1 MKTRFTR
8 RWIILDE
15 KTKSSVR
22 NEFTRN
28 VLNFGVNSSNSKHSE
43 NKIIYF
49 MVLGKKLKRIVGI
62 IGQAKI
68 LFDKKTPSVWK
79 CVWFPIT
86 IRIILNNLI
95 IHEIYKYLINL
106 AYHHSKSE
114 YSYRTVRSISG

>member
-1 MKTRFTR
+1 MNY
-8 RWIILDE
+8 LDE

-68 LFDKKTPSVWK
+68 LFDKKTPSV
-79 CVWFPIT
+79 
-86 IRIILNNLI
+86 
-95 IHEIYKYLINL
+95 
-106 AYHHSKSE
+106 
-114 YSYRTVRSISG
+114 